1 MNLGEIT
8 IFMKG
13 EPKVIFK
20 EIVQGRRRVS
30 GESDTR
36 YTITM
41 IK

>member
-20 EIVQGRRRVS
+20 EIVQGRRVS